1 MAAQPQPTSS
11 GRPMSSTP
19 QLEILDLRHF
29 SAARL
34 RPLLEEEA
42 ERWQQRLRW
51 DYASAITLL
60 LDYIDGR
67 ILPGFVALHAG
78 RVVGYAFCVFEAAK
92 AVVGDVY
99 AFGEGEQLDNP
110 ICETLLHHLLEM
122 LQATPGVER
131 VESQLLMFPAGALA
145 SPFLSRGFRSYP
157 RLFMT
162 CDLPHSSCHLD
173 QTLSVPSRGKAKR
186 LLHIGAEGRVQ
197 PPPMLTN
204 LVLEPWRPPFYDAAA
219 ALIHHAYTGN
229 VDSNINDQYRSVHG
243 AQRFLHNI
251 IRFPGCGIFDA
262 EGSWVARDRHTHALE
277 AIILC
282 SRVRADVGHITQLCV
297 RPELRRAG
305 IAEALL
311 HHCAAHIARRGVS
324 GLSLTVTEANMG
336 ALRLYERNGFSTLHR
351 FDAMVWDKRF

>member
-1 MAAQPQPTSS
+1 MI
-11 GRPMSSTP
+11 STP

-42 ERWQQRLRW
+42 ERWQQRLHW

-67 ILPGFVALHAG
+67 ILPGFVALQAG

-122 LQATPGVER
+122 LQATPGVDR
-131 VESQLLMFPAGALA
+131 IESQLLMFPDGALA
-145 SPFLSRGFRSYP
+145 SPFSSRGFRSYP

-162 CDLPHSSCHLD
+162 CDLTKNSGAPQPAVNLSKGLAAEMRDRMPHF
-173 QTLSVPSRGKAKR
+173 
-186 LLHIGAEGRVQ
+186 I
-197 PPPMLTN
+197 
-204 LVLEPWRPPFYDAAA
+204 LEPWRPMYYDAAA
-219 ALIHHAYTGN
+219 ALIHHAYSGN

-262 EGSWVARDRHTHALE
+262 EDSWVARDPRTHTLE

-282 SRVRADVGHITQLCV
+282 SRVREDMGHITQLCV

-311 HHCAAHIARRGVS
+311 HHCAAHITRRGVS
-324 GLSLTVTEANMG
+324 GLSLTVTEANTG

>member
-1 MAAQPQPTSS
+1 
-11 GRPMSSTP
+11 MSSTP

-29 SAARL
+29 SAAQL
-34 RPLLEEEA
+34 RPLLQQEA
-42 ERWQQRLRW
+42 SRWQQRLRW

-67 ILPGFVALHAG
+67 ILPGFVALRSG
-78 RVVGYAFCVFEAAK
+78 RVVGYAFSVFEAAK

-99 AFGEGEQLDNP
+99 AFGEGEALDNP

-122 LQATPGVER
+122 LQAAPGIER
-131 VESQLLMFPAGALA
+131 VESQLLMFPAGALLN
-145 SPFLSRGFRSYP
+145 PFLARGFRSYP

-162 CDLPHSSCHLD
+162 CDLKTHLGAPQPAPSLSKGLVSETWVEMMPH
-173 QTLSVPSRGKAKR
+173 
-186 LLHIGAEGRVQ
+186 
-197 PPPMLTN
+197 
-204 LVLEPWRPPFYDAAA
+204 LVLEPWRPQFYDAAA
-219 ALIHHAYTGN
+219 ALIHRAYTGN

-262 EGSWVARDRHTHALE
+262 EDSWVARDARTHSVE

-282 SRVRADVGHITQLCV
+282 SRVRQDVGHITQLCV

-305 IAEALL
+305 IGEALL
-311 HHCAAHIARRGVS
+311 HHCATHISHRGVTS
-324 GLSLTVTEANMG
+324 LSLTVTEANAA
-336 ALRLYERNGFSTLHR
+336 ALQIYERNGFATLHR
-351 FDAMVWDKRF
+351 FEAMVWDAEHP